1 MEDAELIR
9 ALSCATSRPDQIIK
23 TRWDEHVRYNE
34 QSLIDAGILGAPV
47 VGCGKARGLVNGAQ
61 LQRLHNGAIW
71 QLYIES
77 KEQADRISTL
87 QLKLN
92 EANDKL
98 ARLEMN

>member
-9 ALSCATSRPDQIIK
+9 ALSCATSSPDKIIK
-23 TRWDEHVRYNE
+23 TQWDEHVRYNE
-34 QSLIDAGILGAPV
+34 QSLIDAGILGGRV
-47 VGCGKARGLVNGAQ
+47 VGCGEARGMVNGAQ

-71 QLYIES
+71 QLHIES
-77 KEQADRISTL
+77 KEQSERISSL
-87 QLKLN
+87 QLQLN